1 MINGLISAR
10 GSMFKQK
17 ISTKKGKLGGF
28 AAALC
33 ETGFSKKETK
43 MRILA

>member
-1 MINGLISAR
+1 
-10 GSMFKQK
+10 MFRQN

-28 AAALC
+28 AAAHC
-33 ETGFSKKETK
+33 EIGFSKKETK